1 MWTTR
6 RRQREREAK
15 SGIRLEEIR
24 EEKAMEV
31 EDRCCPSDEE
41 ARSRTSGFQ
50 SETSDHEDKAIHP
63 RRNRGTGAFHRLTRR
78 RPHACSI
85 HTCTSAQVWCDCV
98 RTHACACGWLHCF
111 WTWKPAVASTLRGH
125 ATSLEKKE
133 KAGPPGRSKAR
144 SSMWA
149 GRGPAQRANDL
160 HALEISL
167 TIGPEAKQGS
177 EEGGIFFGWY
187 GCWSYVGQR
196 SWMMERWRMDRD
208 LMSFWFW
215 LAYKLR

>member
-24 EEKAMEV
+24 EEKATEV

-85 HTCTSAQVWCDCV
+85 HTCTSAQVWCGCV
-98 RTHACACGWLHCF
+98 RTHACACGWLHCLNLEACGRVYASGSRDLARKEREGWAAGTLEGSLF
-111 WTWKPAVASTLRGH
+111 YVGWTWTCPT
-125 ATSLEKKE
+125 
-133 KAGPPGRSKAR
+133 
-144 SSMWA
+144 
-149 GRGPAQRANDL
+149 
-160 HALEISL
+160 
-167 TIGPEAKQGS
+167 
-177 EEGGIFFGWY
+177 
-187 GCWSYVGQR
+187 GQR
-196 SWMMERWRMDRD
+196 SPRSRNQFNDRP
-208 LMSFWFW
+208 
-215 LAYKLR
+215 

>member
-24 EEKAMEV
+24 EEKATEV

-85 HTCTSAQVWCDCV
+85 HTHVPSTRARAHRCGVAVCV
-98 RTHACACGWLHCF
+98 RTRVLAAGFTVSEPGSLRSRLRFGVTRPRSKRKGRLGRRDARGLALLCGLDVDLPNGP
-111 WTWKPAVASTLRGH
+111 TISTL
-125 ATSLEKKE
+125 
-133 KAGPPGRSKAR
+133 SK
-144 SSMWA
+144 S
-149 GRGPAQRANDL
+149 
-160 HALEISL
+160 
-167 TIGPEAKQGS
+167 
-177 EEGGIFFGWY
+177 
-187 GCWSYVGQR
+187 V
-196 SWMMERWRMDRD
+196 
-208 LMSFWFW
+208 
-215 LAYKLR
+215 

>member
-6 RRQREREAK
+6 RRQGEREAK
-15 SGIRLEEIR
+15 SGIRLVEIR
-24 EEKAMEV
+24 GRGERERWRWRI
-31 EDRCCPSDEE
+31 RCCPSDEE

-85 HTCTSAQVWCDCV
+85 LTCTSAPQVLCGCV
-98 RTHACACGWLHCF
+98 RAHACARGWLHCF

-133 KAGPPGRSKAR
+133 KTGPPGRSRACS

-167 TIGPEAKQGS
+167 TIGPEAKQGW
-177 EEGGIFFGWY
+177 EEGRGGDLF
-187 GCWSYVGQR
+187 
-196 SWMMERWRMDRD
+196 WMIRV
-208 LMSFWFW
+208 LV
-215 LAYKLR
+215 LRGPAEIVDDGTVKDG

>member
-1 MWTTR
+1 
-6 RRQREREAK
+6 
-15 SGIRLEEIR
+15 
-24 EEKAMEV
+24 MEV
-31 EDRCCPSDEE
+31 EDWCCPSDEE

-50 SETSDHEDKAIHP
+50 SETSDHEDKAIHS

-78 RPHACSI
+78 PHACSI
-85 HTCTSAQVWCDCV
+85 TCTSAQWCVCV
-98 RTHACACGWLHCF
+98 RAHACACGWLHCL

-133 KAGPPGRSKAR
+133 KAGLLFFYVGWTWTCPTGQRSPRSRNQFNDRPWSEAGLRERGEGR
-144 SSMWA
+144 
-149 GRGPAQRANDL
+149 
-160 HALEISL
+160 
-167 TIGPEAKQGS
+167 
-177 EEGGIFFGWY
+177 IFFGWY

-196 SWMMERWRMDRD
+196 SWMMERWWTDRD